1 MKRFFLLLGGIL
13 LLNLNSLS
21 AQKLFLGP
29 ELGVNLAPT
38 IETGDS
44 QNYQLGVNG
53 GLRLVY
59 DFNDKLSL
67 KSGVYFTQKYQSFD
81 STSVGSIL
89 DVINGALGG
98 FPGGGGGI
106 DAEDLIDGLGVE
118 GLNLDVIRRYEGT
131 IRANFIEIPLEV
143 QAKAGR
149 VGFSLGG
156 YAAYMISA
164 KSNATVTENTPLLQ
178 VINIEDLLGEGAG
191 GFGGLF
197 NLFLPQ
203 AYDVSSESEESKSGY
218 NAFDYGIRGGIS
230 YTSSDNLIF
239 NLSYQHGLRDYRL
252 NRPADVEETTNINE
266 NAFAP
271 FKNITFTLGYQ
282 FGVKKKTDSVFMP

>member
-197 NLFLPQ
+197 N
-203 AYDVSSESEESKSGY
+203 
-218 NAFDYGIRGGIS
+218 
-230 YTSSDNLIF
+230 
-239 NLSYQHGLRDYRL
+239 HGLRDYRL
-252 NRPADVEETTNINE
+252 NRPADVEEKTNINE

-282 FGVKKKTDSVFMP
+282 LGVKKKPDSVFMP